1 MPKGYIIGEIEITN
15 LQGYENYRSQ
25 SPGLIAQFGGR
36 YLVRGGE
43 GQLLEGDGTMK
54 RAVVIE
60 FESYDRAL
68 AFYNSSAYRAILPH
82 RLDNATTP
90 RLICVAGV

>member
-1 MPKGYIIGEIEITN
+1 MPRGYIIGEIEITN
-15 LQGYENYRSQ
+15 PEGYERYRSQ
-25 SPGLIAQFGGR
+25 SPKLIEQFGGR

-43 GQLLEGDGTMK
+43 AQLLEGTGAVK

-60 FESYDRAL
+60 FDSYERAL
-68 AFYNSSAYRAILPH
+68 EFYNAPVYRAILPH
-82 RLDNATTP
+82 RLENATTP

>member
-15 LQGYENYRSQ
+15 LDGYEKYRSQ
-25 SPGLIAQFGGR
+25 SPDLIAQFGGR
-36 YLVRGGE
+36 FIVRGGE
-43 GQLLEGDGTMK
+43 AQLLEGEGDVK

-60 FESYDRAL
+60 FDSYERAIE
-68 AFYNSSAYRAILPH
+68 FYNSPAYQAILPH
-82 RLDNATTP
+82 RLENSKVP

>member
-15 LQGYENYRSQ
+15 LEKYENYRSQ
-25 SPGLIAQFGGR
+25 TPALIAQFGGKFI
-36 YLVRGGE
+36 VRGGE
-43 GQLLEGDGTMK
+43 AQLLEGTGDVK

-60 FESYDRAL
+60 FESYERAL
-68 AFYNSSAYRAILPH
+68 SFYNSPAYRAVLPH
-82 RLDNATTP
+82 RLENSITP